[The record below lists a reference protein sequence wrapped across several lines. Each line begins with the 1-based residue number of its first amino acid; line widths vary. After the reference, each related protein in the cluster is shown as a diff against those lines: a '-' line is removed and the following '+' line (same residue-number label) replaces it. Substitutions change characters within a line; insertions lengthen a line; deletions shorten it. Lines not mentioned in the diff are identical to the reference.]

1 MDIIDANDG
10 MSMASRDFERAIV
23 GIRDWNGINLGRG
36 YTIFSAKDLLYN
48 PALSPTNE
56 AAISVMIAAGV
67 HADKETGVVAA
78 SVSRIAILAG
88 LGLDRA
94 RSGLR
99 DLEQIGLCTSSKE
112 GHYHFKL
119 PRKQLAEDDFP
130 LYQSLVFRGVWA
142 VLPFSSK
149 KLWLY
154 LLAKSRPFLPSHT
167 YVGTGKAY
175 GIFAASSRQEGGRR
189 MVLPRHLSL
198 SGVQKTLMFSQE
210 SRRSAMR
217 YLHSLGLVDKDEKRD
232 VLVLKNVPPI
242 VYPRVMTALEHVRDG
257 KGKAAGG
264 TIRSIRNL
272 SKRGNLIAEVVRGLR
287 AQ

>member
-1 MDIIDANDG
+1 MGKVAVETGISVAAG
-10 MSMASRDFERAIV
+10 AFEQARV
-23 GIRDWNGINLGRG
+23 GTPNWGGINLGRG
-36 YTIFSAKDLLYN
+36 YTMFSAEDLLYN
-48 PALSPTNE
+48 EALSPKNE

-99 DLEQIGLCTSSKE
+99 DLTQIGLCSSSEE
-112 GHYHFKL
+112 GHHRFKL
-119 PRKQLAEDDFP
+119 PGTLLAEDDFP
-130 LYQSLVFRGVWA
+130 VYQSLVVRGVWA
-142 VLPFSSK
+142 VLPFSGK
-149 KLWLY
+149 KLLLY

-167 YVGTGKAY
+167 YVGGRKAY
-175 GIFAASSRQEGGRR
+175 DTFAARSRQEDGLR
-189 MVLPRHLSL
+189 MVLPRHLL
-198 SGVQKTLMFSQE
+198 LPEVEETLMLCPE

-242 VYPRVMTALEHVRDG
+242 VYPRVMTALEHARDG
-257 KGKAAGG
+257 KGEAAGG

-272 SKRGNLIAEVVRGLR
+272 GKRGNLVTPAGLD
-287 AQ
+287 